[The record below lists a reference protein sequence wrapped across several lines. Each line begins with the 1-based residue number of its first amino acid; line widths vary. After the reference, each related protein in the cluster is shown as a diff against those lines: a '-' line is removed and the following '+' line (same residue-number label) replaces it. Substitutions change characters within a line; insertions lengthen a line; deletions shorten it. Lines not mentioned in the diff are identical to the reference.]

1 MEPEVLGTVSFPSG
15 RAIVVDTGL
24 LSGGV
29 DPDTLVVATGLP
41 EGGTF
46 DVVGTRVGEGEWA
59 QCWREVSVVFAP
71 DLAVAQS
78 VEIGQA
84 VVDCARLMFIDA
96 VALSQWRDDESLDG
110 KADFVFWGRDAA
122 LLAAAIGAE
131 ELDEGFGWRDLDVE
145 ECVRR
150 GTEAE
155 RVKEERGWK
164 LATDYR
170 PHTHHYSV
178 LAQARASATESGV
191 LDLAGSRLC
200 MFFTTWGDGV
210 FPVFRDVAADGTLVR
225 LRIQLETSAA
235 VEAMALVNG

>member
-1 MEPEVLGTVSFPSG
+1 MIETRGTVSFPSG

-24 LSGGV
+24 LAGGV
-29 DPDTLVVATGLP
+29 DADVLVVVPGVP

-46 DVVGTRVGEGEWA
+46 DVVGTRVGTGDWA
-59 QCWREVSVVFAP
+59 QCWREVSVVFSDA
-71 DLAVAQS
+71 AVAS
-78 VEIGQA
+78 SEEVGQV
-84 VVDCARLMFIDA
+84 VVDCARLMFVDA
-96 VALSQWRDDESLDG
+96 VALDRWRDDDSLDG

-122 LLAAAIGAE
+122 QLAAAIGAD
-131 ELDEGFGWRDLDVE
+131 ELDEGFGWRDLDVD

-155 RVKEERGWK
+155 RIKEERGWT

-170 PHTHHYSV
+170 PHTHHYAV
-178 LAQARASATESGV
+178 LAQARGSATESGV

-210 FPVFRDVAADGTLVR
+210 FPVFRDLAADGTLVR
-225 LRIQLETSAA
+225 LRIQLEASGV